1 MLEYIEAMPALSPVC
16 CYSML
21 PTMMQ
26 SLLLFCTA
34 FCKLLHNFSVAGGGR
49 LSDSVPYIA
58 CCRSSCL
65 PAKLRSINVVGKLL
79 YLLCDDCCLPA
90 FSQSSPLLAN
100 FRSSDLLGKLF
111 RHAFTSA
118 GTVSSQA
125 LDVCI
130 ALLEPKMPVPNS
142 YQSPAHGASQ
152 GDMQVDPAVEEAD
165 QQLKALSVEVGKQAA
180 NEGL

>member
-1 MLEYIEAMPALSPVC
+1 MC
-16 CYSML
+16 CTYVQRQEGADISSHSF
-21 PTMMQ
+21 P
-26 SLLLFCTA
+26 
-34 FCKLLHNFSVAGGGR
+34 SVA
-49 LSDSVPYIA
+49 
-58 CCRSSCL
+58 CCQSSCL
-65 PAKLRSINVVGKLL
+65 LAYFCSENVVGKLL
-79 YLLCDDCCLPA
+79 QVLCDNRCLPA

-111 RHAFTSA
+111 RHAFASA

-152 GDMQVDPAVEEAD
+152 GEMQVDPAVEEAD
-165 QQLKALSVEVGKQAA
+165 QQLKALCVEVRRQAA
-180 NEGL
+180 FSL